1 MTYKC
6 TLKFPGTI
14 LHPKRGRI
22 DLCKLSQK
30 ELKEFYDAG
39 SAYVEL
45 IPGTPPCE
53 KELEANA
60 TPKKETTRPV
70 KSGKKVVKQEPPSSS
85 QPEES
90 PE

>member
-1 MTYKC
+1 MTYRC

-30 ELKEFYDAG
+30 ELKEFYEAG
-39 SAYVEL
+39 SAYIEL
-45 IPGTPPCE
+45 VPGDPPCE
-53 KELEANA
+53 KELEVSA
-60 TPKKETTRPV
+60 TPKKEVAKPNKPAKKSV
-70 KSGKKVVKQEPPSSS
+70 KKETPPST